1 MLRLKGRG
9 RRVTI
14 IGSRLL
20 LNYEI
25 AVLDSHLKAWKWLV
39 KGFYSQGKMHPRGV
53 RWEKSG
59 LIVII
64 GS

>member
-1 MLRLKGRG
+1 M
-9 RRVTI
+9 TI
-14 IGSRLL
+14 RGSRLL

-25 AVLDSHLKAWKWLV
+25 AVLDSHLRAWKWLA
-39 KGFYSQGKMHPRGV
+39 KGFYSQGKTHPRGV

-59 LIVII
+59 LIVIT

>member
-1 MLRLKGRG
+1 M
-9 RRVTI
+9 TI
-14 IGSRLL
+14 MGSRLL

-25 AVLDSHLKAWKWLV
+25 AVLDRGSKAWKWLV
-39 KGFYSQGKMHPRGV
+39 KGFYSQGKMCPRGV
-53 RWEKSG
+53 RWEKSC

>member
-1 MLRLKGRG
+1 M
-9 RRVTI
+9 TI
-14 IGSRLL
+14 TDNCLL
-20 LNYEI
+20 LDDEI
-25 AVLDSHLKAWKWLV
+25 AVLDSNLKAWKWLV
-39 KGFYSQGKMHPRGV
+39 KGFYSQSKTHPRGV